1 MFFEL
6 QHTDKNTKARAGVLR
21 TAHGEI
27 ETPVFMPVGTQGT
40 VKAVTQRVLKNEI
53 GARIIL
59 GNTYH
64 LYLRPGTEILEAAG
78 GLHAFMNWD
87 NAILTDSGGFQ
98 IYSLSELRKIKS
110 DGVQFR
116 SHLDGSMHYFTP
128 EKVINIQR
136 SIGSDIMMPLDEC
149 TPYPCDYEYAKRS
162 KELTSDWA
170 VLNKEAFEKSKPKYG
185 FEQRLFGIVQGSVY
199 KDLRESSARDLTSL
213 DFDGYSIGG
222 LAVGEPKETRN
233 EITDFVTD
241 ILPLQKP
248 RYLMGV
254 GRPEDI
260 LDGIER
266 GVDMFDCVMPTR
278 NARNAYLFTS
288 EGVLKIRNA
297 VYKNDFS
304 PVDEACDCYTCRNFS
319 RAYLRHLFIANEILA
334 LELATI
340 HNLTFYLNLVRRAR
354 KEILEDNFKKWK
366 EEITNKLTTNV
377 KLLKED

>member
-1 MFFEL
+1 
-6 QHTDKNTKARAGVLR
+6 
-21 TAHGEI
+21 
-27 ETPVFMPVGTQGT
+27 
-40 VKAVTQRVLKNEI
+40 
-53 GARIIL
+53 
-59 GNTYH
+59 
-64 LYLRPGTEILEAAG
+64 
-78 GLHAFMNWD
+78 
-87 NAILTDSGGFQ
+87 
-98 IYSLSELRKIKS
+98 
-110 DGVQFR
+110 
-116 SHLDGSMHYFTP
+116 
-128 EKVINIQR
+128 
-136 SIGSDIMMPLDEC
+136 
-149 TPYPCDYEYAKRS
+149 
-162 KELTSDWA
+162 
-170 VLNKEAFEKSKPKYG
+170 
-185 FEQRLFGIVQGSVY
+185 
-199 KDLRESSARDLTSL
+199 
-213 DFDGYSIGG
+213 
-222 LAVGEPKETRN
+222 
-233 EITDFVTD
+233 
-241 ILPLQKP
+241 
-248 RYLMGV
+248 MGV